1 MADLTLD
8 TQRYY
13 RYDEIVAF
21 LREATAAYPELVR
34 AYSIGR
40 SYEGRDIWMT
50 EVTNTRTGP
59 AADKPALYIDAN
71 HHAGEVTGSAVALYT
86 LWLLV
91 TRYGKHD
98 GASVVSGGGVG
109 GGTEGDGGKGDA
121 DKIDITRLLDT
132 TAVYILPRI
141 AVDGSELYL
150 TTPQTLRSGPR
161 PWPDPEN
168 AAKPGLYPED
178 IDGDGMILQM
188 RVPDPAGEWKVSAK
202 DPRLMVRRGPGEQG
216 GTYYRLYPEGLIR
229 KWDGGPFE
237 MAPTRFGLDFNR
249 NYPAFWELPT
259 RQPGSG
265 DFPLSEAE
273 SRAVVGFLSA
283 HPNVGAVMSYHTS
296 GGMILRPLSG
306 AADERMPRRDFA
318 VYRHLGEKGQAATG
332 YPCWSLYES
341 FITDKTRSTCGDF
354 IQWVYEYRGMVSFAT
369 ELWDMGGRAGLK
381 KRDAH
386 QQLKVTEKEREEDGA
401 KLLAWN
407 DQTLSGEGFVPWRR
421 FDHPQLGPVELGGFL
436 PKTVRQNPPPALLE
450 DECRRN
456 ALFTLILAAALPQA
470 AIKDWTVDR
479 VSGSLYRLRVTV
491 ANVGYLGTAASD
503 MAVSAKSVGPCKVSL
518 TLDNGVFLVHGQK
531 TMEIGHLDGRSASL
545 FGSPGTAASS
555 RRLEWLLEVKSVT
568 PPGGKAA
575 GGRQNS
581 GGTPGVVV
589 TFDGARGGKA
599 SARIPMS
606 E

>member
-1 MADLTLD
+1 MRGLADLVLD

-21 LREATAAYPELVR
+21 LREAAAAYPELVR
-34 AYSIGR
+34 LYTIGR
-40 SYEGRDIWMT
+40 SYEGRDIWMA
-50 EVTNTRTGP
+50 EVTNFRTGP

-86 LWLLV
+86 LRLLV
-91 TRYGKHD
+91 TRHGRPD
-98 GASVVSGGGVG
+98 GASVVRG
-109 GGTEGDGGKGDA
+109 GDGNADA
-121 DKIDITRLLDT
+121 VDITHLLDT

-150 TTPQTLRSGPR
+150 STPQTLRSGPR

-168 AAKPGLYPED
+168 AEKPGLYPED

-216 GTYYRLYPEGLIR
+216 GAYYRLYPEGLVR
-229 KWDGGPFE
+229 QWDGGPFE

-265 DFPLSEAE
+265 DFPLSEPE
-273 SRAVVGFLSA
+273 SRAVVGFLSS

-296 GGMILRPLSG
+296 GGLILRPLSG
-306 AADERMPRRDFA
+306 AADDRMPRRDL
-318 VYRHLGEKGQAATG
+318 VTYKHLGEKGQGATG

-341 FITDKTRSTCGDF
+341 FITDKSRSTCGDF
-354 IQWVYEYRGMVSFAT
+354 IQWVYEHRGMISFAT

-407 DQTLSGEGFVPWRR
+407 DQVLGGEGFVPWRK
-421 FDHPQLGPVELGGFL
+421 FDHSQLGQVELGGFL

-456 ALFTLILAAALPQA
+456 AFFTLVLAAALPKA
-470 AIKDWTVDR
+470 AIKECAVDH
-479 VSGSLYRLRVTV
+479 VGGPLYRLRVTV
-491 ANVGYLGTAASD
+491 VNVGYLGTAGSD
-503 MAVSAKSVGPCKVSL
+503 MAVAAKSVGPCKVCVELDEGL
-518 TLDNGVFLVHGQK
+518 TLVHGQK
-531 TMEIGHLDGRSASL
+531 IAEIGHLDGQAGSP

-555 RRLEWLLEVKSVT
+555 RRLEWLLKVE
-568 PPGGKAA
+568 GGGGGGSA
-575 GGRQNS
+575 G
-581 GGTPGVVV
+581 VAV
-589 TFDGARGGKA
+589 TFDAVRGGKA
-599 SARIPMS
+599 SARALIPPVAQPEGGPS
-606 E
+606 ADRP